1 MEFGV
6 IKLKHLVE
14 ENRADL
20 LKRDAEW
27 AMRHLIE
34 NFKNPVE
41 VTEEEVIESD
51 SIITS
56 FRNTVK
62 RLLNYK
68 HSTGIIMFIVYIN
81 KHEYEEDFH
90 KWIESKKQI

>member
-20 LKRDAEW
+20 LKRDAQW
-27 AMRHLIE
+27 AMRYLIE

-41 VTEEEVIESD
+41 VTEVEVIESD
-51 SIITS
+51 SITS

>member
-20 LKRDAEW
+20 LKRDAQW
-27 AMRHLIE
+27 AMRYLIE
-34 NFKNPVE
+34 NFK
-41 VTEEEVIESD
+41 
-51 SIITS
+51 
-56 FRNTVK
+56 NTVK

>member
-20 LKRDAEW
+20 LKRDAQW
-27 AMRHLIE
+27 AIRYLIE

-41 VTEEEVIESD
+41 VTEEEVMEND
-51 SIITS
+51 SITS

>member
-20 LKRDAEW
+20 LKRDAQW
-27 AMRHLIE
+27 AIRYLIE

-41 VTEEEVIESD
+41 VTEEEVMEND
-51 SIITS
+51 SVTS